1 MAIGLWALVVF
12 QSICQHQVRQAQRL
26 STHHQFFFRSMAIGV
41 LVRATLISAV
51 YKRALS
57 LTVEA
62 RAAHPNGQLT
72 TLVSSDVSVGKDD
85 SGTDEQIS
93 RIDYCAQCKLYV
105 EERLESG

>member
-1 MAIGLWALVVF
+1 MGLGDLPIDLPA
-12 QSICQHQVRQAQRL
+12 S
-26 STHHQFFFRSMAIGV
+26 STSSQGVHNTHRQFFFRSMTIGV

-72 TLVSSDVSVGKDD
+72 TLVSSDVGVACRGLEADK
-85 SGTDEQIS
+85 QIS
-93 RIDYCAQCKLYV
+93 RIDYCAQCKLSRAT
-105 EERLESG
+105 ELGLG

>member
-1 MAIGLWALVVF
+1 
-12 QSICQHQVRQAQRL
+12 
-26 STHHQFFFRSMAIGV
+26 MAIGV

-72 TLVSSDVSVGKDD
+72 TLVSSDVSVTYHDLD
-85 SGTDEQIS
+85 TNQQIS

-105 EERLESG
+105 SVKSWYG